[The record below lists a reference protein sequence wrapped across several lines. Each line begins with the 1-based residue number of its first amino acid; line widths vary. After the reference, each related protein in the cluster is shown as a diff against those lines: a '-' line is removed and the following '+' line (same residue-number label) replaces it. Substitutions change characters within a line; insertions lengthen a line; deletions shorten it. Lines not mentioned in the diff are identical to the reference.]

1 MNTPL
6 QQIPTNIITGFL
18 GVGKSTAITQLLR
31 NKANSERWA
40 VLVNE
45 FGKVGIDGALL
56 SGTTSDSPSIFIREV
71 PGGCLCCAASV
82 PMQVALNQ
90 LLKEARPDRLLIE
103 PTGLGHPKQIIA
115 ALSKPEYHSVLDLR
129 STITLVDARKIAD
142 SRYTNHPTFN
152 QQLEVADL
160 IVANK
165 SDLYSDHE
173 LDTLRHYLK
182 RAGLGSTPLHAVSEG
197 AVESSWL
204 NQQPHTSPPV
214 ICGETP
220 PIDQFHSHGWTFD
233 SDTCF
238 NFKSVNSLFSQLQV
252 IRLKAVIRTD
262 RGLFG
267 FNWMDEN
274 LQCIKLTQLELSR
287 VEVID
292 TQPASWEG
300 LEDQLIQCQIS
311 G

>member
-1 MNTPL
+1 M
-6 QQIPTNIITGFL
+6 
-18 GVGKSTAITQLLR
+18 GKSTAITKLLR
-31 NKANSERWA
+31 NKADSERWA

-142 SRYTNHPTFN
+142 SRYINHPTFN

-173 LDTLRHYLK
+173 LDTLRHYLN
-182 RAGLGSTPLHAVSEG
+182 RSGLGSTPLHAVSEG
-197 AVESSWL
+197 AIESSWL
-204 NQQPHTSPPV
+204 NQLSHTSPPV

>member
-1 MNTPL
+1 M
-6 QQIPTNIITGFL
+6 
-18 GVGKSTAITQLLR
+18 GKSTAITKLLR
-31 NKANSERWA
+31 NKADSERWA

-90 LLKEARPDRLLIE
+90 LLKESRPDRLLIE

-173 LDTLRHYLK
+173 LDTLRHYLN
-182 RAGLGSTPLHAVSEG
+182 RSGLGSTPLHAVSEG
-197 AVESSWL
+197 AIESSWL
-204 NQQPHTSPPV
+204 NQLSHTSPPV

>member
-1 MNTPL
+1 M
-6 QQIPTNIITGFL
+6 
-18 GVGKSTAITQLLR
+18 GKSTAITKLLR
-31 NKANSERWA
+31 NKADSERWA

-71 PGGCLCCAASV
+71 PGGRLCCAASV

-173 LDTLRHYLK
+173 LDTLRHYLN
-182 RAGLGSTPLHAVSEG
+182 RSGLGSTPLHAVSEG
-197 AVESSWL
+197 AIESSWL
-204 NQQPHTSPPV
+204 NQLSHTSPPV

>member
-1 MNTPL
+1 M
-6 QQIPTNIITGFL
+6 
-18 GVGKSTAITQLLR
+18 
-31 NKANSERWA
+31 
-40 VLVNE
+40 
-45 FGKVGIDGALL
+45 
-56 SGTTSDSPSIFIREV
+56 
-71 PGGCLCCAASV
+71 
-82 PMQVALNQ
+82 
-90 LLKEARPDRLLIE
+90 
-103 PTGLGHPKQIIA
+103 
-115 ALSKPEYHSVLDLR
+115 
-129 STITLVDARKIAD
+129 
-142 SRYTNHPTFN
+142 
-152 QQLEVADL
+152 

-173 LDTLRHYLK
+173 LDTLRHYLN
-182 RAGLGSTPLHAVSEG
+182 RSGLGSTPLHAVSEG
-197 AVESSWL
+197 AIESSWL
-204 NQQPHTSPPV
+204 NQLSHTSPPV

>member
-1 MNTPL
+1 LTTTL

-56 SGTTSDSPSIFIREV
+56 SGTTSDSASIFIREV
-71 PGGCLCCAASV
+71 PGGCICCAASV

-90 LLKEARPDRLLIE
+90 LLKESRPDRLLIE

-173 LDTLRHYLK
+173 LDTLRHYLN
-182 RAGLGSTPLHAVSEG
+182 RSGLGSTPLHAVSEG
-197 AVESSWL
+197 AIESSWL
-204 NQQPHTSPPV
+204 NQLSHTSPPV

>member
-1 MNTPL
+1 M
-6 QQIPTNIITGFL
+6 
-18 GVGKSTAITQLLR
+18 GKSTAITKLLR
-31 NKANSERWA
+31 NKADSERWA

-82 PMQVALNQ
+82 PRQGALNQ

-173 LDTLRHYLK
+173 LDTLRHYLN
-182 RAGLGSTPLHAVSEG
+182 RSGLGSTPLHAVSEG
-197 AVESSWL
+197 AIESSWL
-204 NQQPHTSPPV
+204 NQLSHTSPPV